1 MKSKI
6 FPSLALAL
14 GLMAQNGQAADIVS
28 GPPTGTPL
36 APVNSYA
43 LHGPHKG
50 QEFDA
55 AKSLGQGP
63 GALLF
68 IHELSRN
75 IIPVLRGLDD
85 LTSEYS
91 VLGFQSHTLLLHDDR
106 TSAENWLKA
115 VNSLGFGSVGLEEIN
130 RPLAHPIILSLDG
143 LEGPGDYALNRR
155 AALTIVLAKGGQ
167 VVRSVA
173 LTDTGQHNVPQ
184 LREWVEEVAGKIPSD
199 PAELRRMIAGN
210 LPESGDAVRELAV
223 NQGVQLQRLR
233 TRLAR
238 LESGQMNNRM
248 QQRRPQ
254 RMKRDAPNAS
264 GRPAAERNTAKPA
277 AKREGA
283 PPDDADL
290 QSSLRAFIRKTQADE
305 RIDEIYEEITT
316 RAAESAEL
324 TRQTREMFR
333 LVLSLKDRYGTPH
346 AHELA
351 KGFLDKHPAK
361 RNR

>member
-6 FPSLALAL
+6 FPSLALVL

-28 GPPTGTPL
+28 GPPTGSLL

-50 QEFDA
+50 REFDA

-91 VLGFQSHTLLLHDDR
+91 VLGFHSHTLLLHDDR
-106 TSAENWLKA
+106 TSAENRLKA
-115 VNSLGFGSVGLEEIN
+115 INGSLK
-130 RPLAHPIILSLDG
+130 LAHPIILSLDG

-173 LTDTGQHNVPQ
+173 LTDAGQHNLPE
-184 LREWVEEVAGKIPSD
+184 LREWVEAVAGKIPAD
-199 PAELRRMIAGN
+199 PDELRKMIAGN
-210 LPESGDAVRELAV
+210 LPKSGDAVRELAV
-223 NQGVQLQRLR
+223 NQGVQLQKLR
-233 TRLAR
+233 ARLAR
-238 LESGQMNNRM
+238 VENGQMNSRM
-248 QQRRPQ
+248 QQRKPQ
-254 RMKRDAPNAS
+254 RMKRDAPNAA
-264 GRPAAERNTAKPA
+264 RRQANARDQAKPA
-277 AKREGA
+277 VKREGA
-283 PPDDADL
+283 PPDDDEL
-290 QSSLRAFIRKTQADE
+290 QSNLRAFIRKTNSDE
-305 RIDEIYEEITT
+305 RNDEVYADITA

-324 TRQTREMFR
+324 TRQAREMFR
-333 LVLSLKDRYGTPH
+333 LVLSLKDRYGTLH
-346 AHELA
+346 AHGLA
-351 KGFLDKHPAK
+351 EGFLAKHPAK
-361 RNR
+361 RQRRERR

>member
-6 FPSLALAL
+6 FPSLALVL

-28 GPPTGTPL
+28 GPPTGSLL

-50 QEFDA
+50 REFDA

-91 VLGFQSHTLLLHDDR
+91 VLGFHSHTLLLHDDR
-106 TSAENWLKA
+106 TSAENRLKA
-115 VNSLGFGSVGLEEIN
+115 INGSLK
-130 RPLAHPIILSLDG
+130 LAHPIILSLDG

-173 LTDTGQHNVPQ
+173 LTDAGQHNLPE
-184 LREWVEEVAGKIPSD
+184 LREWVEAVAGKIPAD
-199 PAELRRMIAGN
+199 PDELRKMIAGN
-210 LPESGDAVRELAV
+210 LPKSGDAVRELAV
-223 NQGVQLQRLR
+223 NQGVQLQKLR
-233 TRLAR
+233 ARLAR
-238 LESGQMNNRM
+238 VENGQMNSRM
-248 QQRRPQ
+248 QQRKPQ
-254 RMKRDAPNAS
+254 RMKRDAPNAA
-264 GRPAAERNTAKPA
+264 RRQANARDQAKPA
-277 AKREGA
+277 VKREGA
-283 PPDDADL
+283 PPDDDEL
-290 QSSLRAFIRKTQADE
+290 QSNLRAFIRKTNSDE
-305 RIDEIYEEITT
+305 RNDEVYAGIID

-324 TRQTREMFR
+324 TRQAREMFR
-333 LVLSLKDRYGTPH
+333 LVLSLKDRYGTLH
-346 AHELA
+346 AHGLA
-351 KGFLDKHPAK
+351 EGFLAKHPAK
-361 RNR
+361 RQRRERR

>member
-6 FPSLALAL
+6 FPSLALVL

-28 GPPTGTPL
+28 GPPTGSLL

-50 QEFDA
+50 REFDA

-91 VLGFQSHTLLLHDDR
+91 VLGFHSHTLLLHDDR
-106 TSAENWLKA
+106 TSAENRLKA
-115 VNSLGFGSVGLEEIN
+115 INGSLK
-130 RPLAHPIILSLDG
+130 LAHPIILSLDG

-173 LTDTGQHNVPQ
+173 LTDAGQHNLPE
-184 LREWVEEVAGKIPSD
+184 LREWVEAVAGKIPAD
-199 PAELRRMIAGN
+199 PDELRKMIAGN
-210 LPESGDAVRELAV
+210 LPKGVDAVRELAV
-223 NQGVQLQRLR
+223 NQGVQLQKLR
-233 TRLAR
+233 ARLAR
-238 LESGQMNNRM
+238 VENGQMNSRM
-248 QQRRPQ
+248 QQRKPQ
-254 RMKRDAPNAS
+254 RMKRDAPNAA
-264 GRPAAERNTAKPA
+264 RRQANARDQAKPA
-277 AKREGA
+277 VKREGA
-283 PPDDADL
+283 PPDDDEL
-290 QSSLRAFIRKTQADE
+290 QSNLRAFIRKTNSDE
-305 RIDEIYEEITT
+305 RNDEVYAGIID

-324 TRQTREMFR
+324 TRQAREMFR
-333 LVLSLKDRYGTPH
+333 LVLSLKDRYGTLH
-346 AHELA
+346 AHGLA
-351 KGFLDKHPAK
+351 EGFLAKHPAK
-361 RNR
+361 RQRRERR

>member
-1 MKSKI
+1 MKTKF
-6 FPSLALAL
+6 FPSMTLVL
-14 GLMAQNGQAADIVS
+14 GLAGQYGQAAETVS
-28 GPPTGTPL
+28 GPSAGTPL
-36 APVNSYA
+36 APVMSYA

-91 VLGFQSHTLLLHDDR
+91 VLGFHSHTLLLHDDR
-106 TSAENWLKA
+106 TSAENRLKA
-115 VNSLGFGSVGLEEIN
+115 VNGSLK
-130 RPLAHPIILSLDG
+130 LAHPIILSLDG

-155 AALTIVLAKGGQ
+155 AALTLVLAKGGQ
-167 VVRSVA
+167 VTRSIA
-173 LTDTGQHNVPQ
+173 LTDTGQHNLPE
-184 LREWVEEVAGKIPSD
+184 LREWVEAVAGKIPGD
-199 PAELRRMIAGN
+199 PDELRKMIAVN
-210 LPESGDAVRELAV
+210 LPKSRDAVRELAV
-223 NQGVQLQRLR
+223 EQGVQLQRLR
-233 TRLAR
+233 ARLAR
-238 LESGQMNNRM
+238 LESGQMNMRM

-254 RMKRDAPNAS
+254 RMKRDAPDPAR
-264 GRPAAERNTAKPA
+264 RPAADRAPAKPA

-283 PPDDADL
+283 PPDDAEL
-290 QSSLRAFIRKTQADE
+290 QSNLRAFIRKTNSEERNDE
-305 RIDEIYEEITT
+305 VFAEITD

-324 TRQTREMFR
+324 TRQAREMFR

-346 AHELA
+346 AHALA
-351 KGFLDKHPAK
+351 EGFLEKHPPK
-361 RNR
+361 RGR

>member
-14 GLMAQNGQAADIVS
+14 GLAAQTGQAAEIAS
-28 GPPTGTPL
+28 GPPTGSRL

-50 QEFDA
+50 REFDA

-68 IHELSRN
+68 IHELTRN
-75 IIPVLRGLDD
+75 IVPVLRGLDD
-85 LTSEYS
+85 LTAEQSI
-91 VLGFQSHTLLLHDDR
+91 LGFHSHTLLLSDDR
-106 TSAENWLKA
+106 TSAENRLKA
-115 VNSLGFGSVGLEEIN
+115 INGSLK
-130 RPLAHPIILSLDG
+130 LAHPIILSLDG

-155 AALTIVLAKGGQ
+155 AALTLVLAKGGQ

-184 LREWVEEVAGKIPSD
+184 LREWVEEIAGKIPSD
-199 PAELRRMIAGN
+199 PAELRHMIVGN
-210 LPESGDAVRELAV
+210 LPKSGDAVRELAV

-233 TRLAR
+233 VRLAR

-254 RMKRDAPNAS
+254 RMKRDAPNATR
-264 GRPAAERNTAKPA
+264 RPAADRNPAKPT

-290 QSSLRAFIRKTQADE
+290 QSSLRAFIRKTNSDE
-305 RIDEIYEEITT
+305 RNDEVYADITAH
-316 RAAESAEL
+316 AAESAEL
-324 TRQTREMFR
+324 TRQACEMFQ

-351 KGFLDKHPAK
+351 EGFLAKHPAK
-361 RNR
+361 RGR

>member
-1 MKSKI
+1 MKTKF

-28 GPPTGTPL
+28 GPPTGSLL

-50 QEFDA
+50 REFDA
-55 AKSLGQGP
+55 AKSLGRSP

-91 VLGFQSHTLLLHDDR
+91 VLGFHSHTLLLHDDR
-106 TSAENWLKA
+106 TSAENRLKA
-115 VNSLGFGSVGLEEIN
+115 INGSLK
-130 RPLAHPIILSLDG
+130 LAHPIILSLDG

-173 LTDTGQHNVPQ
+173 LTDAGQHNLPE
-184 LREWVEEVAGKIPSD
+184 LREWVEAVAGKIPAD
-199 PAELRRMIAGN
+199 PDELRKMIAGN
-210 LPESGDAVRELAV
+210 LPKSGDAVRELAV
-223 NQGVQLQRLR
+223 NQGVQLQKLR
-233 TRLAR
+233 ARLAR
-238 LESGQMNNRM
+238 VENGQMNSRM
-248 QQRRPQ
+248 QQRKPQ
-254 RMKRDAPNAS
+254 RMKRDAPNAA
-264 GRPAAERNTAKPA
+264 RRQANARDQAKPA
-277 AKREGA
+277 VKREGA
-283 PPDDADL
+283 PPDDDEL
-290 QSSLRAFIRKTQADE
+290 QSNLRAFIRKTNSDKRNDE
-305 RIDEIYEEITT
+305 VYAGITD

-324 TRQTREMFR
+324 TRQAREMFR
-333 LVLSLKDRYGTPH
+333 LVLSLKDRYGTLH
-346 AHELA
+346 AHGLA
-351 KGFLDKHPAK
+351 EGFLAKHPAK
-361 RNR
+361 RQRRERR

>member
-91 VLGFQSHTLLLHDDR
+91 VLGFHSHTLLLHDDR
-106 TSAENWLKA
+106 TSAENRLKA
-115 VNSLGFGSVGLEEIN
+115 INGSLK
-130 RPLAHPIILSLDG
+130 LAHPIILSLDG

-155 AALTIVLAKGGQ
+155 AALTIVLARGGQ
-167 VVRSVA
+167 VTRSVA
-173 LTDTGQHNVPQ
+173 LTDTGQHNLPE
-184 LREWVEEVAGKIPSD
+184 LREWVEAVAGKIPAD
-199 PAELRRMIAGN
+199 PDELRKMIAGN
-210 LPESGDAVRELAV
+210 LPKSGDAVRELAV
-223 NQGVQLQRLR
+223 NQGVQLQKLR
-233 TRLAR
+233 ARLAR
-238 LESGQMNNRM
+238 AESGQMNSRM
-248 QQRRPQ
+248 QQRKPQ
-254 RMKRDAPNAS
+254 RMKRDAPNAA
-264 GRPAAERNTAKPA
+264 RRQANARDQAKPA
-277 AKREGA
+277 VKREGA
-283 PPDDADL
+283 PPDDDEL
-290 QSSLRAFIRKTQADE
+290 QSNLRAFIRKTNSDE
-305 RIDEIYEEITT
+305 RNDEVYAGIID

-324 TRQTREMFR
+324 TRQAREMFR
-333 LVLSLKDRYGTPH
+333 LVLSLKDRYGTLH
-346 AHELA
+346 AHGLA
-351 KGFLDKHPAK
+351 EGFLAKHPAK
-361 RNR
+361 RQRRERR

>member
-36 APVNSYA
+36 APVDSYA

-50 QEFDA
+50 REFDA

-106 TSAENWLKA
+106 TSAENRLKA
-115 VNSLGFGSVGLEEIN
+115 INGSLKH
-130 RPLAHPIILSLDG
+130 AHPIILSLDG

-167 VVRSVA
+167 VTRSVA
-173 LTDTGQHNVPQ
+173 LTDTGQHNLPE
-184 LREWVEEVAGKIPSD
+184 LREWIEAVAGKIPAD
-199 PAELRRMIAGN
+199 PVELRKIIAIN
-210 LPESGDAVRELAV
+210 LPKSSDAVRELAV
-223 NQGVQLQRLR
+223 NQGVQLQKLR
-233 TRLAR
+233 ARLAR
-238 LESGQMNNRM
+238 AESGQMNSRM
-248 QQRRPQ
+248 QQRKPQ
-254 RMKRDAPNAS
+254 RMKRDAPNATR
-264 GRPAAERNTAKPA
+264 RPAGDRNPAKPA

-283 PPDDADL
+283 PPDDDDL
-290 QSSLRAFIRKTQADE
+290 QSNLRTFIRKTNSDE
-305 RIDEIYEEITT
+305 RNDEVYTAITD
-316 RAAESAEL
+316 RAAESPEL
-324 TRQTREMFR
+324 TRQAREMFR

-351 KGFLDKHPAK
+351 EGFLEKNPAK
-361 RNR
+361 RIR

>member
-14 GLMAQNGQAADIVS
+14 GLMAQNGQAADIGS
-28 GPPTGTPL
+28 GPPTGALL
-36 APVNSYA
+36 APLNSYA

-50 QEFDA
+50 REFDA

-91 VLGFQSHTLLLHDDR
+91 VLGFHSHTLLLHDDR
-106 TSAENWLKA
+106 TSAENRLKA
-115 VNSLGFGSVGLEEIN
+115 INGSLK
-130 RPLAHPIILSLDG
+130 LAHPIILSLDG

-173 LTDTGQHNVPQ
+173 LTDAGQHNLPE
-184 LREWVEEVAGKIPSD
+184 LREWVEAVAGKIPAD
-199 PAELRRMIAGN
+199 PDELRKMIAGN
-210 LPESGDAVRELAV
+210 LPKGVDAVRELAV
-223 NQGVQLQRLR
+223 NQGVQLQKLR
-233 TRLAR
+233 ARLAR
-238 LESGQMNNRM
+238 VENGQMNSRM
-248 QQRRPQ
+248 QQRKPQ
-254 RMKRDAPNAS
+254 RMKRDAPNAA
-264 GRPAAERNTAKPA
+264 RRQANARDQAKPA
-277 AKREGA
+277 VKREGA
-283 PPDDADL
+283 PPDDDEL
-290 QSSLRAFIRKTQADE
+290 QSNLRAFIRKTNSDE
-305 RIDEIYEEITT
+305 RNDEVYADITA

-324 TRQTREMFR
+324 TRQAREMFR

-351 KGFLDKHPAK
+351 EGFLAKHPAK
-361 RNR
+361 RQRRERR

>member
-91 VLGFQSHTLLLHDDR
+91 VLGFRSHTLLLHDDR
-106 TSAENWLKA
+106 TSAENRLKA
-115 VNSLGFGSVGLEEIN
+115 VNGSLKQVYRTTDAN
-130 RPLAHPIILSLDG
+130 PIILSLDG

-184 LREWVEEVAGKIPSD
+184 LREWIEEIAGKIPSD
-199 PAELRRMIAGN
+199 PEELRRMIASN
-210 LPESGDAVRELAV
+210 LPKSGDAVRELAV

-233 TRLAR
+233 ARLAR

-254 RMKRDAPNAS
+254 RMKRDAPNAAR
-264 GRPAAERNTAKPA
+264 RPVAERNPAKPA
-277 AKREGA
+277 VKREGA

-290 QSSLRAFIRKTQADE
+290 QSSLRAFIRKTNSDE
-305 RIDEIYEEITT
+305 RLDDIFADITA
-316 RAAESAEL
+316 RASESPEL

>member
-14 GLMAQNGQAADIVS
+14 GLAAQTGQAAEIAS
-28 GPPTGTPL
+28 GPPTGSRL

-50 QEFDA
+50 REFDA

-68 IHELSRN
+68 IHELTRN
-75 IIPVLRGLDD
+75 IVPVLRGLDD
-85 LTSEYS
+85 LTAEQSI
-91 VLGFQSHTLLLHDDR
+91 LGFHSHTLLLSDDR
-106 TSAENWLKA
+106 TSAENRLKA
-115 VNSLGFGSVGLEEIN
+115 INGSLK
-130 RPLAHPIILSLDG
+130 LAHPIILSLDG

-155 AALTIVLAKGGQ
+155 AALTLVLAKGGQ

-184 LREWVEEVAGKIPSD
+184 LREWVEEIAGKIPSD
-199 PAELRRMIAGN
+199 PAELRHMIVGN
-210 LPESGDAVRELAV
+210 LPKSGDAVRELAV

-233 TRLAR
+233 ARLAR

-254 RMKRDAPNAS
+254 RMKRDAPNATR
-264 GRPAAERNTAKPA
+264 RPAADRNPAKPT

-290 QSSLRAFIRKTQADE
+290 QSSLRAFIRKTNSDE
-305 RIDEIYEEITT
+305 RNERDGNVRNPNVRHCVTSRRI
-316 RAAESAEL
+316 
-324 TRQTREMFR
+324 
-333 LVLSLKDRYGTPH
+333 LSVRNVYG
-346 AHELA
+346 
-351 KGFLDKHPAK
+351 
-361 RNR
+361 

>member
-6 FPSLALAL
+6 FPSLALVL

-28 GPPTGTPL
+28 GPPTGSLL

-50 QEFDA
+50 REFDA
-55 AKSLGQGP
+55 AKSLGRAP

-91 VLGFQSHTLLLHDDR
+91 VLGFHSHTLLLHDDR
-106 TSAENWLKA
+106 TSAENRLKA
-115 VNSLGFGSVGLEEIN
+115 INGSLK
-130 RPLAHPIILSLDG
+130 LAHPIILSLDG

-173 LTDTGQHNVPQ
+173 LTDAGQHNLPE
-184 LREWVEEVAGKIPSD
+184 LREWVEAVAGKIPAD
-199 PAELRRMIAGN
+199 PDELRKMIAGN
-210 LPESGDAVRELAV
+210 LPKSGDAVRELAV
-223 NQGVQLQRLR
+223 NQGVQLQKLR
-233 TRLAR
+233 ARLAR
-238 LESGQMNNRM
+238 VENGQMNSRM
-248 QQRRPQ
+248 QQRKPQ
-254 RMKRDAPNAS
+254 RMKRDAPNAA
-264 GRPAAERNTAKPA
+264 RRQANARDQAKPA
-277 AKREGA
+277 VKREGA
-283 PPDDADL
+283 PPDDDEL
-290 QSSLRAFIRKTQADE
+290 QSNLRAFIRKTNSDE
-305 RIDEIYEEITT
+305 RNDEVYAGIID

-324 TRQTREMFR
+324 TRQAREMFR
-333 LVLSLKDRYGTPH
+333 LVLSLKDRYGTLH
-346 AHELA
+346 AHGLA
-351 KGFLDKHPAK
+351 EGFLAKHPAK
-361 RNR
+361 RQRRERR

>member
-28 GPPTGTPL
+28 GPPTGSLL

-50 QEFDA
+50 REFDA

-91 VLGFQSHTLLLHDDR
+91 VLGFHSHTLLLHDDR
-106 TSAENWLKA
+106 TSAENRLKA
-115 VNSLGFGSVGLEEIN
+115 INGSLK
-130 RPLAHPIILSLDG
+130 LAHPIILSLDG

-173 LTDTGQHNVPQ
+173 LTDAGQHNLPE
-184 LREWVEEVAGKIPSD
+184 LREWVEAVAGKIPAD
-199 PAELRRMIAGN
+199 PDELRKMIAGN
-210 LPESGDAVRELAV
+210 LPKSGDAVRELAV
-223 NQGVQLQRLR
+223 NQGVQLQKLR
-233 TRLAR
+233 ARLAR
-238 LESGQMNNRM
+238 VENGQMNSRM
-248 QQRRPQ
+248 QQRKPQ
-254 RMKRDAPNAS
+254 RMKRDAPNAA
-264 GRPAAERNTAKPA
+264 RRQANARDQAKPA
-277 AKREGA
+277 VKREGA
-283 PPDDADL
+283 PPDDDEL
-290 QSSLRAFIRKTQADE
+290 QSNLRAFIRKTNSDE
-305 RIDEIYEEITT
+305 RNDEVYAGIID

-324 TRQTREMFR
+324 TRQAREMFR
-333 LVLSLKDRYGTPH
+333 LVLSLKDRYGTLH
-346 AHELA
+346 AHGLA
-351 KGFLDKHPAK
+351 EGFLAKHPAK
-361 RNR
+361 RQRRERR

>member
-14 GLMAQNGQAADIVS
+14 GLMAQNGQTADIVS

-75 IIPVLRGLDD
+75 TIPVLRGLVD

-91 VLGFQSHTLLLHDDR
+91 VLGFQSQTLLLHDDR
-106 TSAENWLKA
+106 TLAENRLKA
-115 VNSLGFGSVGLEEIN
+115 INGSLKQAYRGDGID
-130 RPLAHPIILSLDG
+130 AHPIILSLDG

-184 LREWVEEVAGKIPSD
+184 LREWGEEVAGKIPSD

-210 LPESGDAVRELAV
+210 LPKSGDAVRELAV

-264 GRPAAERNTAKPA
+264 GRPVAERNPAKPA
-277 AKREGA
+277 VKREGA

-290 QSSLRAFIRKTQADE
+290 QSSLRAFIRKTQVDE

>member
-28 GPPTGTPL
+28 GPPTGSLL

-50 QEFDA
+50 REFDA
-55 AKSLGQGP
+55 AKSLGQAP

-75 IIPVLRGLDD
+75 IIPMLRGLDD

-91 VLGFQSHTLLLHDDR
+91 VLGFHSHTLLLHDDR
-106 TSAENWLKA
+106 TSAENRLKA
-115 VNSLGFGSVGLEEIN
+115 INGSLK
-130 RPLAHPIILSLDG
+130 LAHPIILSLDG

-173 LTDTGQHNVPQ
+173 LTDAGQHNLPE
-184 LREWVEEVAGKIPSD
+184 LREWVEAVAGKIPAD
-199 PAELRRMIAGN
+199 PDELRKMIASN
-210 LPESGDAVRELAV
+210 LPKGVDAVRELAV
-223 NQGVQLQRLR
+223 NQGVQLQKLR
-233 TRLAR
+233 ARLAR
-238 LESGQMNNRM
+238 VENGQMNSRM
-248 QQRRPQ
+248 QQRKPQ
-254 RMKRDAPNAS
+254 RMKRDAPNAA
-264 GRPAAERNTAKPA
+264 RRQANARDQAKPA
-277 AKREGA
+277 VKREGA
-283 PPDDADL
+283 PPDDDEL
-290 QSSLRAFIRKTQADE
+290 QSNLRAFIRKTNSDE
-305 RIDEIYEEITT
+305 RNDEVYAGIID

-324 TRQTREMFR
+324 TRQAREMFR
-333 LVLSLKDRYGTPH
+333 LVLSLKDRYGTLH
-346 AHELA
+346 AHGLA
-351 KGFLDKHPAK
+351 EGFLAKHPAK
-361 RNR
+361 RQRRERR

>member
-1 MKSKI
+1 MKSKTL
-6 FPSLALAL
+6 PSLALAL
-14 GLMAQNGQAADIVS
+14 GLMAQNGQTADIVS

-106 TSAENWLKA
+106 TLAENRLKA
-115 VNSLGFGSVGLEEIN
+115 VNGSLGFAGLEEVN

-155 AALTIVLAKGGQ
+155 AALTLVLAKGGQ

-173 LTDTGQHNVPQ
+173 LTDTGQHNLPE
-184 LREWVEEVAGKIPSD
+184 LRKWVEEIAGKVPSD

-210 LPESGDAVRELAV
+210 LPKSGDAVRELAV

-264 GRPAAERNTAKPA
+264 GRPAAERNTTKPA

>member
-14 GLMAQNGQAADIVS
+14 GLMVQNGQAADIVS

-91 VLGFQSHTLLLHDDR
+91 VLGFQSHTLLLHDAR
-106 TSAENWLKA
+106 TSAENRLKA
-115 VNSLGFGSVGLEEIN
+115 AIFSLKHAN
-130 RPLAHPIILSLDG
+130 PIILSLDG

-155 AALTIVLAKGGQ
+155 AALTLVLAKGGQ

-173 LTDTGQHNVPQ
+173 LTATGKHNLPE
-184 LREWVEEVAGKIPSD
+184 LRKWVEEVAGKIPSD
-199 PAELRRMIAGN
+199 PEELRRMIAGN

>member
-1 MKSKI
+1 MKSKT

-50 QEFDA
+50 REFDA

-106 TSAENWLKA
+106 TSAENRLKA
-115 VNSLGFGSVGLEEIN
+115 INGSLKY
-130 RPLAHPIILSLDG
+130 AHPIILSLDG

-155 AALTIVLAKGGQ
+155 AAVTIVLAKGGQ

-173 LTDTGQHNVPQ
+173 LTDTGQHNVP
-184 LREWVEEVAGKIPSD
+184 RVARSGWRRS
-199 PAELRRMIAGN
+199 PAKSR
-210 LPESGDAVRELAV
+210 
-223 NQGVQLQRLR
+223 
-233 TRLAR
+233 
-238 LESGQMNNRM
+238 
-248 QQRRPQ
+248 
-254 RMKRDAPNAS
+254 
-264 GRPAAERNTAKPA
+264 
-277 AKREGA
+277 
-283 PPDDADL
+283 
-290 QSSLRAFIRKTQADE
+290 
-305 RIDEIYEEITT
+305 
-316 RAAESAEL
+316 L
-324 TRQTREMFR
+324 TRQ
-333 LVLSLKDRYGTPH
+333 SC
-346 AHELA
+346 AA
-351 KGFLDKHPAK
+351 
-361 RNR
+361 

>member
-6 FPSLALAL
+6 FPSLALVL

-28 GPPTGTPL
+28 GPPTGSLL

-50 QEFDA
+50 REFDA
-55 AKSLGQGP
+55 AKSLGRAP

-91 VLGFQSHTLLLHDDR
+91 VLGFHSHTLLLHDDR
-106 TSAENWLKA
+106 TSAENRLKA
-115 VNSLGFGSVGLEEIN
+115 INGSLK
-130 RPLAHPIILSLDG
+130 LAHPIILSLDG

-173 LTDTGQHNVPQ
+173 LTDAGQHNLPE
-184 LREWVEEVAGKIPSD
+184 LREWVEAVAGKIPAD
-199 PAELRRMIAGN
+199 PDELRKMIAGN
-210 LPESGDAVRELAV
+210 LPKSGDAVRELAV
-223 NQGVQLQRLR
+223 NQGVQLQKLR
-233 TRLAR
+233 ARLAR
-238 LESGQMNNRM
+238 VENGQMNSRM
-248 QQRRPQ
+248 QQRKPQ
-254 RMKRDAPNAS
+254 RMKRDAPNAER
-264 GRPAAERNTAKPA
+264 RPAAERNPAKPA

-290 QSSLRAFIRKTQADE
+290 QSNLRVFIRKTNSDE
-305 RIDEIYEEITT
+305 RNDEVYAGITD

-324 TRQTREMFR
+324 TRQAREMFR

-346 AHELA
+346 AHGLA
-351 KGFLDKHPAK
+351 EGFLDKHPAK
-361 RNR
+361 RQRRERR

>member
-6 FPSLALAL
+6 FPSLALVL

-28 GPPTGTPL
+28 GPPTGSLL

-50 QEFDA
+50 REFDA
-55 AKSLGQGP
+55 AKSLGRAP

-91 VLGFQSHTLLLHDDR
+91 VLGFHSHTLLLHDDR
-106 TSAENWLKA
+106 TSAENRLKA
-115 VNSLGFGSVGLEEIN
+115 INGSLK
-130 RPLAHPIILSLDG
+130 LAHPIILSLDG

-173 LTDTGQHNVPQ
+173 LTDAGQHNLPE
-184 LREWVEEVAGKIPSD
+184 LREWVEAVAGKIPAD
-199 PAELRRMIAGN
+199 PDELRKMIAGN
-210 LPESGDAVRELAV
+210 LPKSGDAVRELAV
-223 NQGVQLQRLR
+223 NQGVQLQKLR
-233 TRLAR
+233 ARLAR
-238 LESGQMNNRM
+238 TESGQMNSRM
-248 QQRRPQ
+248 QQRKPQ
-254 RMKRDAPNAS
+254 RMKRDAPNAA
-264 GRPAAERNTAKPA
+264 RRQANARDQAKPA
-277 AKREGA
+277 VKREGA
-283 PPDDADL
+283 PPDDDEL
-290 QSSLRAFIRKTQADE
+290 QSNLRAFIRKTNSDE
-305 RIDEIYEEITT
+305 RNDEVYAGIID

-324 TRQTREMFR
+324 TRQAREMFR
-333 LVLSLKDRYGTPH
+333 LVLSLKDRYGTLH
-346 AHELA
+346 AHGLA
-351 KGFLDKHPAK
+351 EGFLAKHPAK
-361 RNR
+361 RQRRERR